1 MWDAWGGS
9 AGINW
14 AISKLKQIDKKK
26 LAKEFVPVNDDYIII
41 DNRLAFATKEMAEEK
56 AADLGCEGYHE
67 HEVEGKMW
75 FMPCVEH
82 NLKEDDPCQ
91 AGYTQYGM
99 KKKNGR
105 LVPNCIPDK
114 K

>member
-1 MWDAWGGS
+1 MLGVVAQVSTGLLEAKADRQEKA
-9 AGINW
+9 
-14 AISKLKQIDKKK
+14 

-82 NLKEDDPCQ
+82 NLKDDDPCL
-91 AGYTQYGM
+91 
-99 KKKNGR
+99 K
-105 LVPNCIPDK
+105 
-114 K
+114 